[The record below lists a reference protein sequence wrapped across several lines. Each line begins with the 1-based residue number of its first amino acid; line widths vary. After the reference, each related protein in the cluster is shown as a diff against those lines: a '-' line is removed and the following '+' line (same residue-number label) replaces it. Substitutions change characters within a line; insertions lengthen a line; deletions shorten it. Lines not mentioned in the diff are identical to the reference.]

1 MKYLKS
7 SALVAALIA
16 SAITVGA
23 CQRKGEVAKA
33 PDPVVQTVAA
43 PVKAVAPVKAD
54 RIGALEARVASL
66 EASRAAARAQF
77 AKLQAQ
83 AKAAGFQ

>member
-23 CQRKGEVAKA
+23 CQRKGEVTKTSAPTKIEKVIAAKSA
-33 PDPVVQTVAA
+33 PSLES
-43 PVKAVAPVKAD
+43 
-54 RIGALEARVASL
+54 LEARVTSL
-66 EASRAAARAQF
+66 EQSRTAARAQF
-77 AKLQAQ
+77 AKLQAR